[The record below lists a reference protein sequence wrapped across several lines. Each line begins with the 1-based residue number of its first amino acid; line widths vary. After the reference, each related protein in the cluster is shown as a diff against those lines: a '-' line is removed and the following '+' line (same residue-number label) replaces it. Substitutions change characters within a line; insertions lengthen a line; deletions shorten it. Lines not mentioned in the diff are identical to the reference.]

1 MTLQFDEFLKVRY
14 PFHRRFL
21 FAPLESPKFAL
32 HSYQTL
38 DTYTILS
45 GLIVIAFFFSEK
57 SVTTCLL
64 CKNLVGS
71 SIDTIE
77 STLEGFIVGIIDGA
91 VNGFFEQSNVNIL
104 IYNRNTFFNNLGIL
118 IGWKLL
124 ELDLCELLCWSLWVP
139 LTKLLRICR

>member
-1 MTLQFDEFLKVRY
+1 MDQFEFL
-14 PFHRRFL
+14 
-21 FAPLESPKFAL
+21 
-32 HSYQTL
+32 QTPVCEIQPSEAKPTSVL
-38 DTYTILS
+38 
-45 GLIVIAFFFSEK
+45 EK
-57 SVTTCLL
+57 SITTCLL

-77 STLEGFIVGIIDGA
+77 SNLEGFIVGIIDGA

-124 ELDLCELLCWSLWVP
+124 ELDLCELLCWSL
-139 LTKLLRICR
+139 